1 MKKLYSIILILLI
14 SCNVVFSEVS
24 VKYNH
29 NMCKLEIISSQDI
42 TQTRNTKTQ
51 ILNKVEAFCKDKYIY
66 NLDLTIDKQGNYIFI
81 IFYND
86 KQE

>member
-1 MKKLYSIILILLI
+1 MKKILFFIFLLF
-14 SCNVVFSEVS
+14 STNVLADVS

-29 NMCKLEIISSQDI
+29 NICKLEIISSQDMA
-42 TQTRNTKTQ
+42 QTRNTKTQ
-51 ILNKVEAFCKDKYIY
+51 VLNKVEAFCKDKYIY

-86 KQE
+86 KVE